1 MAETVKKT
9 ILENATYLFVGN
21 VVVRLFTA
29 LATIF
34 VARYLGAEQY
44 GALSVGLA
52 FGAVAGYFTDL
63 GLTHTLIRE
72 GTKPNSDIKSLLGGA
87 FKLRILFAATT
98 TVVSVFLIYLLYSDP
113 VLRSIVYFIVLPT
126 IWGGALQGV
135 GVAYFQ
141 MIEEMQYVAFIRI
154 LSGAA
159 TTLFLLTG
167 VYLGWPVQPLALGY
181 GLSSLVGGI
190 ISTGMVMRRVPSIK
204 GFHTGLLNGLF
215 AFTVGGLVAMLLPQM
230 GPLVLERVA
239 TLQEVGYFSA
249 VYRIPGLL
257 YQIPGT
263 LAAAFYPR
271 LFRVGA
277 VNPIEH
283 VKLSGRELKFMSII
297 GGGLALPFA
306 LYPDVVIRI
315 LFGTDWVEG
324 GSQILAILVWVV
336 VLQSINYPLADALT
350 TKGLQARRT
359 AVLIVAGLLGIL
371 SYITLGSRLG
381 ALGGAVAAMIVE
393 GVLFLGYTISNPQ
406 GWCILK
412 IGLPGS
418 LTALFLTFFIILFLK
433 PLITHAWLGII
444 LTFFLYTALII
455 TIDDDVK
462 IEIKH
467 VYSILNGKLAVFK
480 KGD

>member
-1 MAETVKKT
+1 MKVC
-9 ILENATYLFVGN
+9 FVSHSSAKG
-21 VVVRLFTA
+21 
-29 LATIF
+29 
-34 VARYLGAEQY
+34 GAERALLELLEALEERGVRCY
-44 GALSVGLA
+44 VLLPSNGPIVDELKKLGVDFCILPYKCWMGVNSPLWKRMGRTIINLAVTIPVAMRIKRWKCDVVYTNTITVCVGAFAASLLRIPHVWHIHEFGYEHHRLGFDLGEKLSLWLMNWLSSIFIA
-52 FGAVAGYFTDL
+52 NSNAVAQKYQQYID
-63 GLTHTLIRE
+63 
-72 GTKPNSDIKSLLGGA
+72 PS
-87 FKLRILFAATT
+87 KLRVIYQS
-98 TVVSVFLIYLLYSDP
+98 VSVP
-113 VLRSIVYFIVLPT
+113 
-126 IWGGALQGV
+126 QN
-135 GVAYFQ
+135 
-141 MIEEMQYVAFIRI
+141 
-154 LSGAA
+154 
-159 TTLFLLTG
+159 
-167 VYLGWPVQPLALGY
+167 
-181 GLSSLVGGI
+181 
-190 ISTGMVMRRVPSIK
+190 ISTEEVP
-204 GFHTGLLNGLF
+204 
-215 AFTVGGLVAMLLPQM
+215 
-230 GPLVLERVA
+230 VA
-239 TLQEVGYFSA
+239 TNTGIRCVIVGALQEVGYFSA

-257 YQIPGT
+257 YRIPGT

-467 VYSILNGKLAVFK
+467 VYSILNRKLAVFK